1 MNEFKQRTKNRK
13 LNESQL
19 SELDMS
25 DVIGNYGAAGVKTI
39 ADKINPFSKGS
50 GKISVKDKM
59 ASEMFVKDFIGRA
72 SEDLA
77 RGIKAGL
84 VNPKPATAPEPEK
97 ADPYKPGDKA
107 TTPTTPTTPITPTT
121 PTTPA
126 GPDNRIE
133 PTMDPEKTSA
143 APAPAGATAPGPA
156 SLAAA
161 GANAQK
167 QTNQNLNAYVQ
178 NASKTLNSA
187 TSPQQK
193 MALTKELVNFMADR
207 KSYPEWDNAVAT
219 VQQVIKRGGLDANFA
234 NSAMN
239 RVKAGQTMA
248 EAWQIYAINKLLE
261 AVSISWRDLGLVALN
276 ESKNSWKVV
285 DAKYHK
291 LNNIFESILEAD
303 GEYPDTIS
311 SYLQKMFKKYTKNI
325 TVDPATINRV
335 KQIADQ
341 AEANYNSINPM
352 KRGARQEL
360 AQLGNMAYALSY
372 RDSEGYK
379 HDKFSA
385 ADAQSTPQAGAGDT
399 GGLDALRGRTSAD
412 AGATSSTAPS
422 TASAEEIAPATT
434 QMINLIN
441 KMTTAESG
449 DDLTKIV
456 KLSLQKLYKA
466 DKAAYSA
473 LMKELRGNVSSPKQ
487 EKPASTSFVP
497 PSAPVP
503 TTATDTKPAVTAE
516 SKIKTYKKWGQK

>member
-1 MNEFKQRTKNRK
+1 MNEFKQHKKHK

-39 ADKINPFSKGS
+39 ADKLNPFSKGS

-84 VNPKPATAPEPEK
+84 VNPKPASAPEPEK
-97 ADPYKPGDKA
+97 ADPYAKDDTA
-107 TTPTTPTTPITPTT
+107 S
-121 PTTPA
+121 TTPA
-126 GPDNRIE
+126 PTTSKTAPDASGRIE
-133 PTMDPEKTSA
+133 PTMDPSVDTSTKPTSA
-143 APAPAGATAPGPA
+143 GSTAPGPA

-167 QTNQNLNAYVQ
+167 QTNQNLNSYVQ
-178 NASKTLNSA
+178 NAAKTLNSA

-207 KSYPEWDNAVAT
+207 KDYPEWDNAVAT
-219 VQQVIKRGGLDANFA
+219 VQQVIKRGGLNPNFA

-261 AVSISWRDLGLVALN
+261 AVDISWNDLGLTPLN
-276 ESKNSWKVV
+276 ESKNSWKIV
-285 DAKYHK
+285 DTKYHK

-303 GEYPDTIS
+303 GQYPDTIS
-311 SYLQKMFKKYTKNI
+311 SYLQKMFKKYTKDI
-325 TVDPATINRV
+325 TVDPAVISKV

-341 AEANYNSINPM
+341 AELNYNSVNPM

-385 ADAQSTPQAGAGDT
+385 ADAQSTSQPASGET
-399 GGLDALRGRTSAD
+399 SGLDALRGRTSAD
-412 AGATSSTAPS
+412 TTEPTSTTA
-422 TASAEEIAPATT
+422 ASAEEIAPATT

-456 KLSLQKLYKA
+456 KLSLQKLYKS

-473 LMKELRGNVSSPKQ
+473 LMKELRGNVSAPKQ
-487 EKPASTSFVP
+487 AKPASTSFVP
-497 PSAPVP
+497 PTSPA
-503 TTATDTKPAVTAE
+503 TTPATSPAVTAE
-516 SKIKTYKKWGQK
+516 SKIKTYKKWGQP

>member
-1 MNEFKQRTKNRK
+1 MNEFKQHKKHK

-39 ADKINPFSKGS
+39 ADKLNPFSKGS

-84 VNPKPATAPEPEK
+84 VNPKPASAPEPEK
-97 ADPYKPGDKA
+97 ADPYTKDDTA
-107 TTPTTPTTPITPTT
+107 SATPTATNTTAPSTT
-121 PTTPA
+121 GSTAT
-126 GPDNRIE
+126 
-133 PTMDPEKTSA
+133 
-143 APAPAGATAPGPA
+143 APATAPTASGSTAPGPA

-161 GANAQK
+161 GANAQR
-167 QTNQNLNAYVQ
+167 QTNQNLNSYVQ
-178 NASKTLNSA
+178 NAAKTLNSA

-207 KSYPEWDNAVAT
+207 KDYPEWDNAVAT
-219 VQQVIKRGGLDANFA
+219 VQQVIKRGGLNPNFA

-239 RVKAGQTMA
+239 RIKAGQTMA

-261 AVSISWRDLGLVALN
+261 AVEISWDELGLTPLN
-276 ESKNSWKVV
+276 ESKNSWKLV
-285 DAKYHK
+285 DTKYQK

-303 GEYPDTIS
+303 GQYPDTIS
-311 SYLQKMFKKYTKNI
+311 SYLQKMFKKYTKDI
-325 TVDPATINRV
+325 TVDPAVINSV

-341 AEANYNSINPM
+341 AELNYNSMNPM

-360 AQLGNMAYALSY
+360 AKLGNMAYALSY

-385 ADAQSTPQAGAGDT
+385 ADAQSTNQPASSDT
-399 GGLDALRGRTSAD
+399 SGLDALRGRTSTD
-412 AGATSSTAPS
+412 TTA
-422 TASAEEIAPATT
+422 ASAEEIAPATN
-434 QMINLIN
+434 QMVNLIS
-441 KMTTAESG
+441 KMSSAEST

-456 KLSLQKLYKA
+456 KLSLQRLYKT

-487 EKPASTSFVP
+487 TKPASTSFVP
-497 PSAPVP
+497 PTAP
-503 TTATDTKPAVTAE
+503 ATSPATSPAVTAE
-516 SKIKTYKKWGQK
+516 SKIKTYKKWGQL

>member
-1 MNEFKQRTKNRK
+1 VKLNEFKQRTKNRK

-39 ADKINPFSKGS
+39 SDKLNPFSKGS

-84 VNPKPATAPEPEK
+84 VNPKPASAPEPEK
-97 ADPYKPGDKA
+97 ADPYTKDGTASA
-107 TTPTTPTTPITPTT
+107 TPTAPTTPGPTT
-121 PTTPA
+121 A
-126 GPDNRIE
+126 PDASGRIE
-133 PTMDPEKTSA
+133 PTMDPAVDTPTKPTSA
-143 APAPAGATAPGPA
+143 GSTAPGPA

-161 GANAQK
+161 GANAQR

-178 NASKTLNSA
+178 NAAKTLNSA

-207 KSYPEWDNAVAT
+207 KDYPEWDNAVAT
-219 VQQVIKRGGLDANFA
+219 VQQVIKRGGLNPNFA

-248 EAWQIYAINKLLE
+248 EAWQIYAIHKLLE
-261 AVSISWRDLGLVALN
+261 AVDISWNDLGLTPLN
-276 ESKNSWKVV
+276 ESKNSWKII
-285 DAKYHK
+285 DTKYHK

-303 GEYPDTIS
+303 GDYPDTIS
-311 SYLQKMFKKYTKNI
+311 SYLQKMFKKYTKDI

-341 AEANYNSINPM
+341 AEANYNSVNPM

-385 ADAQSTPQAGAGDT
+385 ADAQTTPQAGSSDT
-399 GGLDALRGRTSAD
+399 GGLDALRGRTSTDAD
-412 AGATSSTAPS
+412 ATASTAPS

-473 LMKELRGNVSSPKQ
+473 LMKELRGNISAPKQ

-497 PSAPVP
+497 PTAPATTP
-503 TTATDTKPAVTAE
+503 TTSPAVTAE
-516 SKIKTYKKWGQK
+516 SKIKTNKKWGQP

>member
-1 MNEFKQRTKNRK
+1 MNEFKQKTHNRK

-39 ADKINPFSKGS
+39 ADKINPFSKSS

-84 VNPKPATAPEPEK
+84 VNPKPATAPDSEK
-97 ADPYKPGDKA
+97 VDPYKPDGKTPA
-107 TTPTTPTTPITPTT
+107 TTPT
-121 PTTPA
+121 
-126 GPDNRIE
+126 GSDDRIE
-133 PTMDPEKTSA
+133 PTMDPVKATAPA
-143 APAPAGATAPGPA
+143 APTAPTAPGATAPGPA

-161 GANAQK
+161 GARAQK

-178 NASKTLNSA
+178 NAAKTLNSA

-219 VQQVIKRGGLDANFA
+219 VQQVIKRGGLNPNFA

-248 EAWQIYAINKLLE
+248 ESWQIYAINKLLE
-261 AVSISWRDLGLVALN
+261 AVNISWGDLNLVALN

-285 DAKYHK
+285 DTKYHK

-303 GEYPDTIS
+303 NQYPDTIS
-311 SYLQKMFKKYTKNI
+311 SYLQKMFKKYTKDI
-325 TVDPATINRV
+325 TVDPAVINSV

-341 AEANYNSINPM
+341 AEQNYNSMNPM

-360 AQLGNMAYALSY
+360 AKLGNMAYALSY

-379 HDKFSA
+379 HGKFSA
-385 ADAQSTPQAGAGDT
+385 ADAQSTPQSGSGET
-399 GGLDALRGRTSAD
+399 SGLDALRGRSSPEA
-412 AGATSSTAPS
+412 SSTAAEP
-422 TASAEEIAPATT
+422 TAAASGEERIEPTT
-434 QMINLIN
+434 KQVVNIIN

-449 DDLTKIV
+449 DDLSQIV
-456 KLSLQKLYKA
+456 KLSLQKLYKV

-473 LMKELRGNVSSPKQ
+473 LMKELRGNTNVAKA
-487 EKPASTSFVP
+487 EKPATSFVP
-497 PSAPVP
+497 PAAPAAA
-503 TTATDTKPAVTAE
+503 TTSRPAVTAE
-516 SKIKTYKKWGQK
+516 SKIKKYKKWGQP

>member
-1 MNEFKQRTKNRK
+1 MKLNEFKQRTNTRK

-84 VNPKPATAPEPEK
+84 VNPKSATAAGPEK
-97 ADPYKPGDKA
+97 VDPYKPDDKTTA
-107 TTPTTPTTPITPTT
+107 TTT

-126 GPDNRIE
+126 RPDNRIE
-133 PTMDPEKTSA
+133 PTMDPVKSTA
-143 APAPAGATAPGPA
+143 APTAPSAKTPSPTAPGPA

-178 NASKTLNSA
+178 SAAKTLNSA

-219 VQQVIKRGGLDANFA
+219 VQQVIKRGGLDPNFA

-239 RVKAGQTMA
+239 RIKAGQTMA

-261 AVSISWRDLGLVALN
+261 AVSISWSDLGLVALN

-285 DAKYHK
+285 DTKYHK

-303 GEYPDTIS
+303 EQYPDTIS
-311 SYLQKMFKKYTKNI
+311 SYLQKMFKKYTKGVG
-325 TVDPATINRV
+325 VDPAVISRV

-341 AEANYNSINPM
+341 AELNYNSMNPM

-360 AQLGNMAYALSY
+360 AQLGNMAYSLSY
-372 RDSEGYK
+372 RDSEGYQ

-385 ADAQSTPQAGAGDT
+385 ADAQNTPQAGSGDT
-399 GGLDALRGRTSAD
+399 GGLDALRGRTSTDTD
-412 AGATSSTAPS
+412 ATASTAPS

-456 KLSLQKLYKA
+456 KLSLQRLYKA
-466 DKAAYSA
+466 DKAAYNT
-473 LMKELRGNVSSPKQ
+473 LMKELRGNVSAPKA

-497 PSAPVP
+497 PTAPAA
-503 TTATDTKPAVTAE
+503 TTAPATKPAVTAE
-516 SKIKTYKKWGQK
+516 SKIKTYKKWGQA

>member
-1 MNEFKQRTKNRK
+1 VKLNEFKQKTHNRK

-39 ADKINPFSKGS
+39 ADKVNPFSKSS

-97 ADPYKPGDKA
+97 ADPYKPDGK
-107 TTPTTPTTPITPTT
+107 TTT
-121 PTTPA
+121 TTPA
-126 GPDNRIE
+126 GPDDRIE
-133 PTMDPEKTSA
+133 PTMDPAKATAPA
-143 APAPAGATAPGPA
+143 APTAPGGTAPGPA

-178 NASKTLNSA
+178 NAAKTLNSA

-193 MALTKELVNFMADR
+193 MSLTKELVNFMADR
-207 KSYPEWDNAVAT
+207 KDYPEWNNAVAT
-219 VQQVIKRGGLDANFA
+219 VQQVIKRGGLDPNFA

-239 RVKAGQTMA
+239 RIKAGQTMA

-261 AVSISWRDLGLVALN
+261 AVEITWEQLGLTALN

-285 DAKYHK
+285 DTKYYK
-291 LNNIFESILEAD
+291 LNNIFESIVEAD
-303 GEYPDTIS
+303 NQYPDTIS
-311 SYLQKMFKKYTKNI
+311 SYLQKMFKKYTKGVG
-325 TVDPATINRV
+325 VDPAVINKV

-341 AEANYNSINPM
+341 AEQNYNSMNPM

-360 AQLGNMAYALSY
+360 AQLGNMAYSLSY

-385 ADAQSTPQAGAGDT
+385 ADAQSSPQT
-399 GGLDALRGRTSAD
+399 GSGETSGLDALRGRTSSEPSAAAPD
-412 AGATSSTAPS
+412 AAG
-422 TASAEEIAPATT
+422 AEEIAPATT

-466 DKAAYSA
+466 DKVAYSA
-473 LMKELRGNVSSPKQ
+473 LMKELRGNTNAPKA
-487 EKPASTSFVP
+487 EKPATTFTP
-497 PSAPVP
+497 PARPVP
-503 TTATDTKPAVTAE
+503 AAAPASTPAVTAE
-516 SKIKTYKKWGQK
+516 SKLKTYKKWGQP

>member
-1 MNEFKQRTKNRK
+1 MKLNEFKQKMKNRN
-13 LNESQL
+13 LTESQL

-39 ADKINPFSKGS
+39 ADKVNPFSKSS

-84 VNPKPATAPEPEK
+84 VNPKPATATEPEK
-97 ADPYKPGDKA
+97 ADPADPYKPDSKA
-107 TTPTTPTTPITPTT
+107 TA
-121 PTTPA
+121 TTPA
-126 GPDNRIE
+126 GSDNRIE
-133 PTMDPEKTSA
+133 PTMDPAKTA
-143 APAPAGATAPGPA
+143 APTAPTAAGATAPGPA

-178 NASKTLNSA
+178 NAAKTLNSA

-193 MALTKELVNFMADR
+193 MSLTKELVNFMADR
-207 KSYPEWDNAVAT
+207 KDYPEWNNAVAT
-219 VQQVIKRGGLDANFA
+219 VQQVIKRGGLDPNFA

-239 RVKAGQTMA
+239 RIKAGQTMA

-261 AVSISWRDLGLVALN
+261 AVEITWEQLGLTALN

-285 DAKYHK
+285 DTKYYK
-291 LNNIFESILEAD
+291 LNNIFESIVEAD
-303 GEYPDTIS
+303 NQYPDTIS
-311 SYLQKMFKKYTKNI
+311 SYLQKMFKKYTKGVG
-325 TVDPATINRV
+325 VDPAVINKV

-341 AEANYNSINPM
+341 AEQNYNSMNPM

-360 AQLGNMAYALSY
+360 AQLGNMAYSLSY

-385 ADAQSTPQAGAGDT
+385 ADAQSAPQT
-399 GGLDALRGRTSAD
+399 GSGETSGLDALRGRTSTD
-412 AGATSSTAPS
+412 ATASTAPS

-466 DKAAYSA
+466 DKVAYSA
-473 LMKELRGNVSSPKQ
+473 LMKELRGNTNAPKA
-487 EKPASTSFVP
+487 EKPATSFIP
-497 PSAPVP
+497 PAAPAAAP
-503 TTATDTKPAVTAE
+503 TARPSTRPAVTAE
-516 SKIKTYKKWGQK
+516 SKIKTYKKWGQP

>member
-1 MNEFKQRTKNRK
+1 MKLNEFKQQMKNRN
-13 LNESQL
+13 LTESQL
-19 SELDMS
+19 AELDMS

-39 ADKINPFSKGS
+39 ADKVNPFSKSS

-84 VNPKPATAPEPEK
+84 VNPKPASAPEAEK
-97 ADPYKPGDKA
+97 ADPADPYKPDNKAAA
-107 TTPTTPTTPITPTT
+107 TTPT
-121 PTTPA
+121 
-126 GPDNRIE
+126 GPGDRIE
-133 PTMDPEKTSA
+133 PTMDPEKTTA
-143 APAPAGATAPGPA
+143 APTGPTAAAAGATAPGPA

-161 GANAQK
+161 GANSQK
-167 QTNQNLNAYVQ
+167 QTNQNLNSYVQ
-178 NASKTLNSA
+178 NAAKTLNSA
-187 TSPQQK
+187 SSPQQK

-207 KSYPEWDNAVAT
+207 KDYPEWNNAVAT
-219 VQQVIKRGGLDANFA
+219 VQQVIKRGGLDPNFA

-239 RVKAGQTMA
+239 RIKAGQTMA

-261 AVSISWRDLGLVALN
+261 AVDITWDQLGLTALN

-285 DAKYHK
+285 DTKYYK
-291 LNNIFESILEAD
+291 LNNIFESIVEAD
-303 GEYPDTIS
+303 NQYPDTIS
-311 SYLQKMFKKYTKNI
+311 SYLQKMFKKYTKGVG
-325 TVDPATINRV
+325 VDPAVISRV

-341 AEANYNSINPM
+341 AELNYNSMNPM

-360 AQLGNMAYALSY
+360 AQLGNMAYSLSY

-385 ADAQSTPQAGAGDT
+385 ADAQSTPQAGSSDT
-399 GGLDALRGRTSAD
+399 GGLAALRGRTSTD
-412 AGATSSTAPS
+412 ATASTAPS
-422 TASAEEIAPATT
+422 TASAEEMAPATT

-473 LMKELRGNVSSPKQ
+473 LMKELRGNVSAPKQ
-487 EKPASTSFVP
+487 EKPATSFVP
-497 PSAPVP
+497 PAAPAASP
-503 TTATDTKPAVTAE
+503 AAAPATRPAVTAE
-516 SKIKTYKKWGQK
+516 SKLKTYKKWGQP

>member
-1 MNEFKQRTKNRK
+1 MKLNEFKQKTHNRK

-39 ADKINPFSKGS
+39 ADKVNPFSKSS

-97 ADPYKPGDKA
+97 ADPYKPDGK
-107 TTPTTPTTPITPTT
+107 TTT
-121 PTTPA
+121 TTPA
-126 GPDNRIE
+126 GPDDRIE
-133 PTMDPEKTSA
+133 PTMDPAKATAPA
-143 APAPAGATAPGPA
+143 APTAPGGTAPGPA

-178 NASKTLNSA
+178 NAAKTLNSA

-193 MALTKELVNFMADR
+193 MSLTKELVNFMADR
-207 KSYPEWDNAVAT
+207 KDYPEWNNAVAT
-219 VQQVIKRGGLDANFA
+219 VQQVIKRGGLDPNFA

-239 RVKAGQTMA
+239 RIKAGQTMA

-261 AVSISWRDLGLVALN
+261 AVEITWEQLGLTALN

-285 DAKYHK
+285 DTKYYK
-291 LNNIFESILEAD
+291 LNNIFESIVEAD
-303 GEYPDTIS
+303 NQYPDTIS
-311 SYLQKMFKKYTKNI
+311 SYLQKMFKKYTKGVG
-325 TVDPATINRV
+325 VDPAVINKV

-341 AEANYNSINPM
+341 AEQNYNSMNPM

-360 AQLGNMAYALSY
+360 AQLGNMAYSLSY

-385 ADAQSTPQAGAGDT
+385 ADAQSSPQT
-399 GGLDALRGRTSAD
+399 GSGETSGLDALRGRTSSEPSAAAPD
-412 AGATSSTAPS
+412 AAG
-422 TASAEEIAPATT
+422 AEEIAPATT

-466 DKAAYSA
+466 DKVAYSA
-473 LMKELRGNVSSPKQ
+473 LMKELRGNTNAPKA
-487 EKPASTSFVP
+487 EKPATTFTP
-497 PSAPVP
+497 PARPVP
-503 TTATDTKPAVTAE
+503 AAAPASTPAVTAE
-516 SKIKTYKKWGQK
+516 SKLKTYKKWGQP

>member
-1 MNEFKQRTKNRK
+1 VKLNEFKQQMKNRN
-13 LNESQL
+13 LTESQL
-19 SELDMS
+19 AELDMS

-39 ADKINPFSKGS
+39 ADKVNPFSKSS

-97 ADPYKPGDKA
+97 ADPYKPDGK
-107 TTPTTPTTPITPTT
+107 TTT
-121 PTTPA
+121 TTPA
-126 GPDNRIE
+126 GPDDRIE
-133 PTMDPEKTSA
+133 PTMDPAKATAPA
-143 APAPAGATAPGPA
+143 APTAPGGTAPGPA

-178 NASKTLNSA
+178 NAAKTLNSA

-193 MALTKELVNFMADR
+193 MSLTKELVNFMADR
-207 KSYPEWDNAVAT
+207 KDYPEWNNAVAT
-219 VQQVIKRGGLDANFA
+219 VQQVIKRGGLDPNFA

-239 RVKAGQTMA
+239 RIKAGQTMA

-261 AVSISWRDLGLVALN
+261 AVEITWEQLGLTALN

-285 DAKYHK
+285 DTKYYK
-291 LNNIFESILEAD
+291 LNNIFESIVEAD
-303 GEYPDTIS
+303 NQYPDTIS
-311 SYLQKMFKKYTKNI
+311 SYLQKMFKKYTKGVG
-325 TVDPATINRV
+325 VDPAVINKV

-341 AEANYNSINPM
+341 AEQNYNSMNPM

-360 AQLGNMAYALSY
+360 AQLGNMAYSLSY

-385 ADAQSTPQAGAGDT
+385 ADAQSAPQT
-399 GGLDALRGRTSAD
+399 GSGETSGLDALRGRTSTD
-412 AGATSSTAPS
+412 AGAAAPA

-466 DKAAYSA
+466 DKVAYSA
-473 LMKELRGNVSSPKQ
+473 LMKELRGNTNAPKA
-487 EKPASTSFVP
+487 EKPATTFTPPARPVP
-497 PSAPVP
+497 AAAPVS
-503 TTATDTKPAVTAE
+503 TPAVTAE
-516 SKIKTYKKWGQK
+516 SKLKTYKKWGQP

>member
-1 MNEFKQRTKNRK
+1 MKLNEFKQKMKNRN
-13 LNESQL
+13 LTESQL

-25 DVIGNYGAAGVKTI
+25 DVIGNYGSAGVKTI
-39 ADKINPFSKGS
+39 SDKLNPFSKGS

-84 VNPKPATAPEPEK
+84 VNPKSATAPEPEK
-97 ADPYKPGDKA
+97 ADPADPYKPDSKA
-107 TTPTTPTTPITPTT
+107 TA
-121 PTTPA
+121 TTPA
-126 GPDNRIE
+126 GSDNRIE
-133 PTMDPEKTSA
+133 PTMDPAKTT
-143 APAPAGATAPGPA
+143 APTAPTAPGATAPGPA

-167 QTNQNLNAYVQ
+167 QTNQNLNSYVQ
-178 NASKTLNSA
+178 NAAKTLNSA

-193 MALTKELVNFMADR
+193 MSLTKELVNFMADR
-207 KSYPEWDNAVAT
+207 KDYPEWNNAVAT
-219 VQQVIKRGGLDANFA
+219 VQQVIKRGGLDPNFA

-239 RVKAGQTMA
+239 RIKAGQTMA

-261 AVSISWRDLGLVALN
+261 AVEITWEQLGLTALN

-285 DAKYHK
+285 DTKYYK
-291 LNNIFESILEAD
+291 LNNIFESIVEAD
-303 GEYPDTIS
+303 DQYPDTIS
-311 SYLQKMFKKYTKNI
+311 SYLQKMFKKYTKGVG
-325 TVDPATINRV
+325 VDPAVINKV

-341 AEANYNSINPM
+341 AEQNYNSMNPM

-360 AQLGNMAYALSY
+360 AQLGNMAYSLSY

-385 ADAQSTPQAGAGDT
+385 ADAQSTPQT
-399 GGLDALRGRTSAD
+399 GSSETSGLDALRGRTSSEPSA
-412 AGATSSTAPS
+412 STAAAN
-422 TASAEEIAPATT
+422 TAGAEEIAPSTK
-434 QMINLIN
+434 QMINLIS

-449 DDLTKIV
+449 DDLSKII

-466 DKAAYSA
+466 DKVAYSA
-473 LMKELRGNVSSPKQ
+473 LMKELRGNTNAPKA
-487 EKPASTSFVP
+487 EKPATSFIP
-497 PSAPVP
+497 PAAPASAP
-503 TTATDTKPAVTAE
+503 TARPSTRPAVTAE
-516 SKIKTYKKWGQK
+516 SKLKTYKKWGQP

>member
-1 MNEFKQRTKNRK
+1 MNEVKQKTKKRN

-39 ADKINPFSKGS
+39 ADKLNPFSKGS

-84 VNPKPATAPEPEK
+84 VNPNPATAPEPEK
-97 ADPYKPGDKA
+97 ADPYKPDNTA
-107 TTPTTPTTPITPTT
+107 AA
-121 PTTPA
+121 TTPA
-126 GPDNRIE
+126 GSDSRIE
-133 PTMDPEKTSA
+133 PTMDPEKTTATSTKTA
-143 APAPAGATAPGPA
+143 ATQPGPA

-161 GANAQK
+161 GTNAQR

-178 NASKTLNSA
+178 NAAKTLNSA

-207 KSYPEWDNAVAT
+207 KDYPEWNNAVAT
-219 VQQVIKRGGLDANFA
+219 VQQVIKRGGLNPNFA

-239 RVKAGQTMA
+239 RVKSGQTMA
-248 EAWQIYAINKLLE
+248 ESWQIYAINKLLE
-261 AVSISWRDLGLVALN
+261 AVSISWSDLGLTALN

-285 DAKYHK
+285 DTKYHK

-303 GEYPDTIS
+303 EQYPDTIS
-311 SYLQKMFKKYTKNI
+311 SYLQKMFKKYTKDI
-325 TVDPATINRV
+325 TVDPAIINRV

-341 AEANYNSINPM
+341 AELNYNSKNPM

-385 ADAQSTPQAGAGDT
+385 AGAQTTPQAGSGDT
-399 GGLDALRGRTSAD
+399 GGFDALRGRTSTD
-412 AGATSSTAPS
+412 NTAAPTAS
-422 TASAEEIAPATT
+422 TASAEEIAPATQ
-434 QMINLIN
+434 QMINIIS
-441 KMTTAESG
+441 KMSTSESG
-449 DDLTKIV
+449 DDLAKIV

-473 LMKELRGNVSSPKQ
+473 LMKELRGTTSTPKQ
-487 EKPASTSFVP
+487 EKSASTSFVP
-497 PSAPVP
+497 PSVP
-503 TTATDTKPAVTAE
+503 TTAPATKPAVTTE
-516 SKIKTYKKWGQK
+516 SKNKLYKKWGQK